1 MEKSR
6 FSWRKRIASFKYA
19 FNGIGL
25 LFRNEHNAWIHAA
38 FTVGVTI
45 AGFGFGLS
53 ATEWIAV
60 AFAIG
65 SVLAGSRLLAAEAF
79 NSAIEALADHVSPER
94 HEQIKRTKDLA
105 AGAVLLTAIAAA
117 TVGLIIFVPKF
128 IGLL

>member
-65 SVLAGSRLLAAEAF
+65 SVLAAEAF

-117 TVGLIIFVPKF
+117 TVGLIIFIPKF